1 VGAPF
6 VVVIPSTKSNG
17 GVGFMCIDEDSA
29 LAVYIKG
36 WLYDEK
42 LTVV

>member
-6 VVVIPSTKSNG
+6 VIVISSTKSNG

-29 LAVYIKG
+29 LAVYKG
-36 WLYDEK
+36 LVVYDEK